1 MYVNDYY
8 DSQMENQQ
16 CILEVIQQGQCIIFK
31 RIVQALSKHHRAHFP
46 HISKTSL
53 TEVSRTIVLAAL
65 SPRTAKDEMDQQAVW
80 CRFKFNDPT
89 MAFGHIKL

>member
-16 CILEVIQQGQCIIFK
+16 HILEVIQQGQRIIFK

-53 TEVSRTIVLAAL
+53 TEMLAAL

-80 CRFKFNDPT
+80 CRFMFNDPT
-89 MAFGHIKL
+89 MAFGPIKL